1 MVEFKVNVG
10 DPASKKTY
18 KVELKE
24 GAEKLVGKKIGD
36 KFRGEL
42 IGLNGYELT
51 ITGGS
56 DKAGF
61 PMRPDT
67 PGMARK
73 RLLLSGGVGFHPK
86 KYKGQRRRKSI
97 HGNSVSMNIVQLNCK
112 ITKAGKDPVDKV
124 LGAEKK
130 EEAKP
135 EEKPAEAP
143 KVEEKPVEKQA
154 ESKPEEKPTE
164 KPKVEEAPKEEAKP
178 EEKPAEQPKP
188 EQTEEKKE

>member
-42 IGLNGYELT
+42 IGLNGYELI

-61 PMRPDT
+61 PMRPET

-86 KYKGQRRRKSI
+86 KYKGQRRRKSV
-97 HGNSVSMNIVQLNCK
+97 HGNAISMNIVQLNCK
-112 ITKAGKDPVDKV
+112 VTKAGKDPVDKI

-143 KVEEKPVEKQA
+143 KVEEKPVEKPA
-154 ESKPEEKPTE
+154 ET
-164 KPKVEEAPKEEAKP
+164 PKEEAKP
-178 EEKPAEQPKP
+178 EEKPAEK
-188 EQTEEKKE
+188 TEEKKE